1 VKRLL
6 KWLGV
11 FLLAVCLVAC
21 GVVVVLVSQALR
33 PVHPVGMQQVLAPD
47 PGHPPIVVTIFYPAT
62 GEPRLILMGVA
73 VARLAPDAQITG
85 GLHPLVVISH
95 GTGGGT
101 ISHIDT
107 ALALADAGYVVAV
120 PLHNGDNYQDT
131 SEVGTD
137 AWFVDR
143 ARQIVRTDDFLF
155 GSWKDRAHVDPK
167 RTGLFGFSAGGT
179 TALVVIGGT
188 PDFSRVDA
196 LCRTHAEF
204 VCGLRKPGIAR
215 VPAADA
221 WTHDPR
227 IGAAVVVAP
236 GYGFTFEPAGL
247 ASVHVPVQLW
257 EGSADASLPLATN
270 ALAVQRLLPQ
280 PPEFHLVAG
289 ADHFSFLA
297 PCGAA
302 KIALPRLLCVDP
314 QGFDRTAFHR
324 QFNAA
329 LIAFFDRTLPVR

>member
-1 VKRLL
+1 VKRLI
-6 KWLGV
+6 KWLGM
-11 FLLAVCLVAC
+11 LLVAACVAVC
-21 GVVVVLVSQALR
+21 GVFAVLVSQALR
-33 PVHPVGMQQVLAPD
+33 PAHAIGMQQVLAPD
-47 PGHPPIVVTIFYPAT
+47 PGHPPIVVTLFYPST
-62 GEPRLILMGVA
+62 GKPRLTLMGVSLSW
-73 VARLAPDAQITG
+73 LAPDAPITDG
-85 GLHPLVVISH
+85 VHPLVVISH

-143 ARQIVRTDDFLF
+143 ARQIVRTDDFVF
-155 GSWKDRAHVDPK
+155 GSWKDRAHIDPK
-167 RTGLFGFSAGGT
+167 RVGMFGFSAGGT

-196 LCRTHAEF
+196 LCRTHPEF
-204 VCGLRKPGIAR
+204 VCGLRKPGTTR
-215 VPAADA
+215 VPAPDA

-257 EGSADASLPLATN
+257 EGSDDTSLPLPTN

-280 PPEFHLVAG
+280 APEFHLVAG
-289 ADHFSFLA
+289 ADHFSFLT
-297 PCGAA
+297 PCGVA
-302 KIALPRLLCVDP
+302 KIALPTMLCVDP
-314 QGFDRTAFHR
+314 HGFDRVAFHR
-324 QFNAA
+324 QFNAT
-329 LIAFFDRTLPVR
+329 LVAFFDRTLPVR